1 MIASIW
7 SYGCY
12 HFMCHYFKLIANVGH
27 IADKLWTLLM
37 PVAVSSFQPRSSF
50 IGGLPEVSHLS
61 NFSNHSHSSKVVHFD
76 QTLYLNIWKFSDS
89 WFTQL
94 LSIKAGAAIISKSP
108 NWRSFLPKK
117 TMAQIIFLRVLIL
130 WTCFP
135 SFQRK
140 KVYLTCAQR
149 WNFVGI
155 IFESFGADIF
165 SYASSSTLYP
175 CQ

>member
-37 PVAVSSFQPRSSF
+37 PVAVSSFQPRPSF

-108 NWRSFLPKK
+108 NWRSFFCQKK

-135 SFQRK
+135 SIFDMCTTLK
-140 KVYLTCAQR
+140 LC
-149 WNFVGI
+149 WNHFWVIWGRN
-155 IFESFGADIF
+155 FWNYCWGVV
-165 SYASSSTLYP
+165 
-175 CQ
+175 

>member
-1 MIASIW
+1 
-7 SYGCY
+7 
-12 HFMCHYFKLIANVGH
+12 MCHYFKLIANVGH

-61 NFSNHSHSSKVVHFD
+61 NFSNHFHSSKVVHFD
-76 QTLYLNIWKFSDS
+76 QTVYLNIWKFSDS

-140 KVYLTCAQR
+140 KYIWHVHNAETLL
-149 WNFVGI
+149 
-155 IFESFGADIF
+155 ESFLGHLGPKFLKLLLRCGKGICLI
-165 SYASSSTLYP
+165 YWHI
-175 CQ
+175 